1 MLACICTNPKSV
13 TETSAPAIATIV
25 PNDSWLKT
33 KGIEKKVRMKMPID
47 PSSYGPDVWELYEQQ
62 YEEIQNYYEE
72 EEYYEE
78 VALQRVG

>member
-1 MLACICTNPKSV
+1 
-13 TETSAPAIATIV
+13 
-25 PNDSWLKT
+25 
-33 KGIEKKVRMKMPID
+33 MPID